1 MNFFKE
7 LFNNTDIHSSLIESK
22 VLDMKDYFLKIYK
35 TNKKITTKQV
45 LDYLKK
51 NNALLNALD
60 DKPTKNTDRFDFTF
74 KDGLEPF
81 LFIIFLNEM
90 PEHFCVEVIGNNEY
104 EGFLLSSDSDS
115 DKIKIKDNYVDSILK
130 GKPTKLA
137 SFLKK
142 QMMKKTNFVDY

>member
-60 DKPTKNTDRFDFTF
+60 DKPTKNTDQFDFTF
-74 KDGLEPF
+74 KRW
-81 LFIIFLNEM
+81 
-90 PEHFCVEVIGNNEY
+90 
-104 EGFLLSSDSDS
+104 
-115 DKIKIKDNYVDSILK
+115 
-130 GKPTKLA
+130 T
-137 SFLKK
+137 
-142 QMMKKTNFVDY
+142 

>member
-22 VLDMKDYFLKIYK
+22 VLNIKDYFLKIYK
-35 TNKKITTKQV
+35 INKKITTKQV

-51 NNALLNALD
+51 NNALLNVLD
-60 DKPTKNTDRFDFTF
+60 DKPTKNTDEFGFTF
-74 KDGLEPF
+74 KDGLESF
-81 LFIIFLNEM
+81 LFIISLNKM
-90 PEHFCVEVIGNNEY
+90 PKFFCIEVIGNKKY
-104 EGFLLSSDSDS
+104 EGFLLSSDSDK
-115 DKIKIKDNYVDSILK
+115 DKIKIKDDYVNFILK
-130 GKPTKLA
+130 DKPTKLA

>member
-1 MNFFKE
+1 MPKFFC
-7 LFNNTDIHSSLIESK
+7 I
-22 VLDMKDYFLKIYK
+22 
-35 TNKKITTKQV
+35 
-45 LDYLKK
+45 
-51 NNALLNALD
+51 
-60 DKPTKNTDRFDFTF
+60 
-74 KDGLEPF
+74 
-81 LFIIFLNEM
+81 
-90 PEHFCVEVIGNNEY
+90 EVIGNNEY